1 MAARRWRTTYMQ
13 PIAAPPLEHPIMD
26 PKPKSADGTG
36 DTPLTAGSFSATKH
50 EIWIRVRVI
59 IVGL

>member
-13 PIAAPPLEHPIMD
+13 PIAAPPLKHPIMD

-36 DTPLTAGSFSATKH
+36 DAPLTAGSFSATKQ
-50 EIWIRVRVI
+50 IGIGVRVV